1 MTGLFDKLSSP
12 MNSPT
17 FAIVAGESSGDTL
30 GADLIR
36 ALKRLFPNARFEG
49 IGGPKM
55 IAEGFVSFHQMDR
68 LSVMG
73 FVEPLKRLPEL
84 LSIRRDVINRYKLS
98 KPAAFI
104 GIDSPDFN
112 LGIEKALHQNGIK
125 TVHYVSPSV
134 WAWRQGRI
142 KGIKRCVDLML
153 TLLPFEE
160 AFYQQHAVPVAFV
173 GHPLAGQIP
182 RNPDSTGA
190 RKQLGLA
197 TDRPLLC
204 IMPGSRGGEV
214 ALMGELFLIV
224 AQRLLESNSQLQFLI
239 PAANGD
245 RHRQL
250 TEILAEYPQLPV
262 TLIEQQSLLAMEAA
276 DAVLLASGTTAL
288 EAMLLKKPMVVS
300 YKLGKWTYKL
310 VRPFIKTPFASIPN
324 LLASEMVVPE
334 LIQDDATVESLSAAV
349 SNALDTNARHSVE
362 QRFEELYEQ
371 INLPSGDT
379 AAAAI
384 KKLICL

>member
-142 KGIKRCVDLML
+142 KGIKRCVDLVL